1 VARHVRVGRILLHDS
16 VIVQAE
22 RQLAK
27 RLGEVLVSYS
37 SQCRIGRLVFG
48 PLNQESIRI
57 EEVKRHLGNGAE
69 Y

>member
-1 VARHVRVGRILLHDS
+1 MARHVRVGRILLHDS

-37 SQCRIGRLVFG
+37 SQCRIGRLA
-48 PLNQESIRI
+48 
-57 EEVKRHLGNGAE
+57 LGH
-69 Y
+69 